1 MAKTIITDKAM
12 QARPKATDAW
22 LIESGARGD
31 GVLVGRISPAGA
43 RTFYYRYTGSA
54 GQRVR
59 LPIGSFDP
67 RGDGTVTFTVAQ
79 ARDQARE
86 LTALYR
92 AGTRDLREHFAQQR
106 VDAELAGAD
115 ARRAAEAARR
125 EQEERDAADI
135 LLRERRISVRALFE
149 RWVKVELQARVGAD
163 GRRVGRKDGG
173 KYTAEQFGRYV
184 FPALGDRAIADTTK
198 SDLMAILDEVKA
210 AGKLRTANVLLADL
224 KQMFRFALARE
235 VVERNPLDT
244 VTKRDAGGTD
254 TLRER
259 VLSVEEIAGMAKLL
273 PAARLNPR
281 TDAAVWVLLATGARV
296 GELMGASWGGKATQ
310 LADLAAAPGASDVK
324 IGFVDLDSATWHLP
338 TTKNERE
345 HTIHLSPFALA
356 QFAKLHE
363 LREVRTDEDGTSHQ
377 VPWVFPNSKGTGPV
391 CVKSFGKQ
399 LSDRQREPEKRLQGR
414 SKRTASLRL
423 AGGRWTAHDL
433 RRTAGTLM
441 ASMEISGDVIDE
453 CLNHVIESRVRRT
466 YIRDRRPVEQAR
478 AFDALGVRLDEII
491 SGKQAAT
498 NVVGL
503 HATAARAA

>member
-1 MAKTIITDKAM
+1 M
-12 QARPKATDAW
+12 QARPKAEDAW

-43 RTFYYRYTGSA
+43 RSFYYRYTGST

-59 LPIGSFDP
+59 LPIGGFDP
-67 RGDGTVTFTVAQ
+67 KGDGNVTFTVAQ
-79 ARDQARE
+79 ARDKARD

-92 AGTRDLREHFAQQR
+92 AGTRDLREHFVQQR
-106 VDAELAGAD
+106 RDAELADAD
-115 ARRAAEAARR
+115 ARRAAETARR
-125 EQEERDAADI
+125 EAEEREVAAA
-135 LLRERRISVRALFE
+135 LQRERRISVRALFD

-163 GRRVGRKDGG
+163 GKRIGRKDGG
-173 KYTAEQFGRYV
+173 KYTSEQFGRYV
-184 FPALGDRAIADTTK
+184 FPALGDRAITDVAK
-198 SDLMAILDEVKA
+198 ADLMVILDGVKA

-224 KQMFRFALARE
+224 KQMFRFAQARE

-259 VLSVEEIAGMAKLL
+259 VLTVDEIAALAKLM

-281 TDAAVWVLLATGARV
+281 TNAAIWLLLATGARV
-296 GELMGASWGGKATQ
+296 GELMGASWAVDRVSTKV
-310 LADLAAAPGASDVK
+310 LSEAPGAADVK
-324 IGFVDLDSATWHLP
+324 IGFVDLDAATWHLP

-345 HTIHLSPFALA
+345 HTIHLSDFAIA
-356 QFAKLHE
+356 QLETLRA
-363 LREVRTDEDGTSHQ
+363 LREVRTDVDGSTHQ
-377 VPWVFPNSKGTGPV
+377 VPWVFPNSSLTGPV

-399 LSDRQREPEKRLQGR
+399 LSDRQREPEKRMKRR
-414 SKRTASLRL
+414 SKNTASLRL

-441 ASMEISGDVIDE
+441 ASMGISGDVIDE

-466 YIRDRRPVEQAR
+466 YIRDRRPAEQAT
-478 AFDALGVRLDEII
+478 AFDALGLRLDEII
-491 SGKQAAT
+491 SGEKAAT
-498 NVVGL
+498 NVVEL
-503 HATAARAA
+503 RAA